1 MISKKLKYTKYACYA
16 GCAAQAAVICLS
28 PILFVTFHNTYGIS
42 YTLLGLLAVFNFC
55 SQLIIDLIFSF
66 FSKHFNIPLTVKIT
80 PIISIVGITAYAF
93 LPILFP
99 AHPYA
104 GIVVGTVIFSVAS
117 GLCEVLLSPTIAAI
131 YADDPE
137 REMSKFHS
145 VYAWGVVA
153 VVVISSLF
161 LKVFG
166 TGKWNY
172 LALFW
177 ALLPLASA
185 ILFFKGE
192 MPPMDNDMAGK
203 NEGSK
208 KKMLGGVLIFVMCI
222 FFGSAAENT
231 MTQWCSGYVETV
243 LGFDKFTGDLLGMA
257 LFSVMLGVARTAYG
271 KWGKGIYPVM
281 LCSFIGATVCYLV
294 AGFSTLPVLGLVAC
308 VLCGLFVSM
317 LWPGTIIWT
326 ENTYPNCGVVVYALL
341 AAGGDFGAGIAPQ
354 LMGAVTDKVAASE
367 WAAATAQAMGMTP
380 DQIGLKSAMVLSTAF
395 GLAGIILVLTMHRTI
410 DKKTNKEKQK

>member
-1 MISKKLKYTKYACYA
+1 MSKKLLYTKYACYA

-28 PILFVTFHNTYGIS
+28 PILFMTFHNTYGIS

-55 SQLIIDLIFSF
+55 SQLLIDLIFSF
-66 FSKHFNIPLTVKIT
+66 FSEHFNIPFTVQVT
-80 PIISIVGITAYAF
+80 PIITIVGIVAYAF
-93 LPILFP
+93 LPMLVP

-104 GIVVGTVIFSVAS
+104 GIVTGTVIYSVAA

-166 TGKWNY
+166 TAKWNY

-177 ALLPLASA
+177 AILPLISA
-185 ILFFKGE
+185 LLFAKGE
-192 MPPMDNDMAGK
+192 MPPMDNNLAGK

-208 KKMLGGVLIFVMCI
+208 KKMLGGVLIFVLCI

-231 MTQWCSGYVETV
+231 ITQWCSGYVETV

-257 LFSVMLGVARTAYG
+257 LFSVLLGLARTLYG
-271 KWGKGIYPVM
+271 KFGKGIYPVM
-281 LCSFIGATVCYLV
+281 LGSFIGATACYLV
-294 AGFSTLPVLGLVAC
+294 AGFSRQPLLGLAAC

-326 ENTYPNCGVVVYALL
+326 ENIYPNCGVVVYALL

-354 LMGAVTDKVAASE
+354 LMGAVTDKVAASD
-367 WAAATAQAMGMTP
+367 WALSTAQTLGMTA
-380 DQIGLKSAMVLSTAF
+380 DQIGLKSAMVISTVF
-395 GLAGIILVLTMHRTI
+395 GAAGIILVLVMHNTI
-410 DKKTNKEKQK
+410 DKKKAAQSK